1 MSCGEGV
8 VWLRVGETW
17 LREMWRSLAE
27 RSRVG
32 ERRDMAMLEAQGE
45 SVAAAGTTTVA
56 MTGVVL
62 NRAGEA
68 LAITNAGSVVCGEC
82 ARRVGVHGTGLVSRR
97 YEYAPRS
104 RPGLTLNSLFF
115 FIGSSSS
122 LFQHEPWR
130 DSLPSLC

>member
-1 MSCGEGV
+1 
-8 VWLRVGETW
+8 
-17 LREMWRSLAE
+17 MWRSLAE

-45 SVAAAGTTTVA
+45 SVAAAGNTTVA

-97 YEYAPRS
+97 M
-104 RPGLTLNSLFF
+104 RPGAALGLTWSF
-115 FIGSSSS
+115 FIRRQRLG
-122 LFQHEPWR
+122 
-130 DSLPSLC
+130 